1 MAISEAYTSTATVS
15 SNELD
20 LPSNSTVLSALNAA
34 GIYQLFVDLSALAAG
49 DRYQL
54 NIYEQVRAGG
64 TQRVVQSVEL
74 TGPLTDPVYV
84 TPSLLLMNGWTM
96 TLMKLQGTDRSVS
109 WSVRKV
115 S

>member
-1 MAISEAYTSTATVS
+1 MAISEAYTGTATVS
-15 SNELD
+15 STELD
-20 LPSNSTVLSALNAA
+20 LPSNTTVLSTLTAS

-54 NIYEQVRAGG
+54 NIYEKVLAGG
-64 TQRVVQSVEL
+64 TQRAVQSVEL

-96 TLMKLQGTDRSVS
+96 TLEKLRGTDRSVS
-109 WSVRKV
+109 WSIRKV
-115 S
+115 G